1 MHYVIPRLF
10 RERYGKLL
18 GREKD
23 KFIEYCIKPL
33 RKSIRVNT
41 IKVSIN
47 ECIERLKEYG
57 WHLKQIPWC
66 ETGFWVEYEGEGAIG
81 NTLEHFMGYYY
92 VQEAASMLPPIIL
105 NPDQR
110 DIILDIAAAPGSKTS
125 QLAALMNNRGTIIAN
140 DISLERIKILRF
152 NLEKLGVLNTIVTK
166 MDGRNFAR
174 YENKFDATLVD
185 APCSSEGIIRK
196 DWKALSK
203 WSIRFIM
210 GMSHLQK
217 ELISAAITATK
228 KGGIIV
234 YSTCTLAPEE
244 NEEVIDFAI
253 KNFDVEVEKVTIKGL
268 KARPGIT
275 QWEGKEYDVQVKR
288 CLRIYPHDNDTEGFF
303 VARLVKR

>member
-1 MHYVIPRLF
+1 MRYIIPRLF

-18 GREKD
+18 GKEKD

-41 IKVSIN
+41 IKIDVE
-47 ECIERLKEYG
+47 ECVKRLKGYG
-57 WHLKQIPWC
+57 WDLKQIPWC
-66 ETGFWVEYEGEGAIG
+66 ETGFWVEYEGEEAIG

-105 NPDQR
+105 NLDHR
-110 DIILDIAAAPGSKTS
+110 NFVLDIAAAPGSKTS
-125 QLAALMNNRGTIIAN
+125 QLAALMNNQGTIIAN
-140 DISLERIKILRF
+140 DVSVERIKILRF
-152 NLEKLGVLNTIVTK
+152 NLEKLGVLNTIVTR
-166 MDGRNFAR
+166 MDGRTFAR
-174 YENKFDATLVD
+174 YENKFDAVLVD

-203 WSIRFIM
+203 WSIKFIM

-217 ELISAAITATK
+217 QLISAAITATK
-228 KGGIIV
+228 KGGTIV

-253 KNFDVEVEKVTIKGL
+253 KNFGVEVDKITVKGL

-275 QWEGKEYDVQVKR
+275 EWEGKEYDAQVRR

-303 VARLVKR
+303 VARLIKR